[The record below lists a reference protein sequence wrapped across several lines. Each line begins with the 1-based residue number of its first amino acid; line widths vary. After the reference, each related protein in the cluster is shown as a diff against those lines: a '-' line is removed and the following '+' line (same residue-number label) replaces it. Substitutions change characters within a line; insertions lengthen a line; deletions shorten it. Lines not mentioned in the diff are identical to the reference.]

1 MKQLLSHLT
10 NIPLTIGYI
19 IGGLLIISIILFAVA
34 TIKSDDYYRDKNP
47 SIICNQNKSMS
58 WKSKLH
64 ADGTMFDDFFIVG
77 IDTPEGQ
84 FTYHYHIDNW
94 DLFDVLELPN
104 APEYDGHTPG
114 DVTRL
119 HSLIK

>member
-1 MKQLLSHLT
+1 MRMVQCLM
-10 NIPLTIGYI
+10 I
-19 IGGLLIISIILFAVA
+19 
-34 TIKSDDYYRDKNP
+34 
-47 SIICNQNKSMS
+47 
-58 WKSKLH
+58 
-64 ADGTMFDDFFIVG
+64 FIVG

-119 HSLIK
+119 YSLIK